1 MSRFD
6 PKPSTDDAV
15 GLSTST
21 AAPAA
26 TGRRGVSIQ
35 KPGWLMIGSGIMLT
49 FIYRRLQ

>member
-6 PKPSTDDAV
+6 PKHDAV

-21 AAPAA
+21 AAPTA

-35 KPGWLMIGSGIMLT
+35 KPGWLMIGCSGIMLT